1 MDFFQFL
8 GRFHVLLLHLPLG
21 ILLMAACIEIYA
33 VYKKQKRSPLIKT
46 VWLWGAISAAGA
58 ALLGYLLSLGGGYSE
73 QAIATHRNWAIGLI
87 LCAFFCWFYFG
98 KISPKEEHKHGKAIV
113 SLSFLQ
119 LFLLFATGHYGANMT
134 HGETFLVEH
143 APDFVKKIAGMEV
156 QGSKPNSLEEANVY
170 PHVIA
175 PILQQRCSSCHN
187 DSKAKGQYSVASYEA
202 TMMAVEITD
211 GLETS
216 ELYRRITLP
225 EYHDD
230 FMPAEGKTPLTE
242 QQVALIGWWIENG
255 AQNVTNVS
263 KLNTSEE
270 LTSLLIET
278 LGLGEQNVIKTIDEI
293 SPQLIAE
300 LEQAG
305 FHISRVQ
312 QGEPYVNVI
321 YADYANELSDEKLQS
336 LLKISEQLM
345 WLKLSKSSITD
356 AQLLKL
362 ASAENLQ
369 KLDVSHTQLS
379 QEAISKLK
387 VSNQKMVINSFN
399 TQG

>member
-1 MDFFQFL
+1 MDLIQFL

-21 ILLMAACIEIYA
+21 ILLMVACLEIYA
-33 VYKKQKRSPLIKT
+33 VYKKQARPPLVKT

-58 ALLGYLLSLGGGYSE
+58 ALLGYLLSLGGGYNE
-73 QAIATHRNWAIGLI
+73 QAIATHRNWAIGVI
-87 LCAFFCWFYFG
+87 LCAFLCWFYFG
-98 KISPKEEHKHGKAIV
+98 KISTKDEHKHRKSIV
-113 SLSFLQ
+113 SLSLLQ

-143 APDFVKKIAGMEV
+143 APNFVKKLTGMEV
-156 QGSKPNSLEEANVY
+156 QGDKPSSLDEASVY
-170 PHVIA
+170 PHIIE

-187 DSKAKGQYSVASYEA
+187 DSKAKGEYSVASYEA
-202 TMMAVEITD
+202 TMMAVETRG
-211 GLETS
+211 GLDNS

-242 QQVALIGWWIENG
+242 QQVTLIGWWIENG
-255 AQNVTNVS
+255 AQNITSVS
-263 KLNTSEE
+263 SLNTSED

-278 LGLGEQNVIKTIDEI
+278 LGLGEQKVIKTIDEI
-293 SPQLIAE
+293 SPQLVAE

-312 QGEPYVNVI
+312 QGKPYVSVI
-321 YADYANELSDEKLQS
+321 YADYAKEFSDEKLQS
-336 LLKISEQLM
+336 LLKINEHLM

-356 AQLLKL
+356 TQLLRF
-362 ASAENLQ
+362 ASAGNLLN
-369 KLDVSHTQLS
+369 LDVSHTKLS
-379 QEAISKLK
+379 QGAIDKLQK
-387 VSNQKMVINSFN
+387 SNEKMVINSFN